1 MVHDHENPLSESPI
15 IHSRSADFV
24 LDIDVEEGTS
34 ISHQI
39 DVASCSS
46 ISIVGRVHAG
56 ASLSVLIIGD
66 VKNYCVIDRAISI
79 IGDSASIELTS
90 SIRTIGNSRCDISD
104 DVDIAANDSRC
115 IIDNRVVAHDS
126 SRSTIR
132 ERVVARRLVNSGN
145 ISTAI
150 RGILIGESSSI
161 RAIPELDI
169 ATNAVTAK
177 HAVSISRPSKTALA
191 YCATRGIDRDDA
203 MTIIANGLLCPAG
216 SIPISSNDSLSPQS
230 S

>member
-1 MVHDHENPLSESPI
+1 MNNLRHKPLSESPVI
-15 IHSRSADFV
+15 PLSSADFV
-24 LDIDVEEGTS
+24 LDIDVDEGTS
-34 ISHQI
+34 ISHRI
-39 DVASCSS
+39 DVAFCSS

-56 ASLSVLIIGD
+56 ASLSILIIGD
-66 VKNYCVIDRAISI
+66 VKNDCVIDRAISI

-90 SIRTIGNSRCDISD
+90 SIRTIRNSRCDISD
-104 DVDIAANDSRC
+104 DIEIIGNDSRC

-126 SRSTIR
+126 SRSIIR
-132 ERVVARRLVNSGN
+132 ERVVVHRSVNAGN

-150 RGILIGESSSI
+150 RGMLIGDDSSV

-177 HAVSISRPSKTALA
+177 HAVSISRPSKSALA

-203 MTIIANGLLCPAG
+203 MTMIADGLLCPAG
-216 SIPISSNDSLSPQS
+216 STIDAKI
-230 S
+230 